1 MIMNYKILIPLMYI
15 LNAGMEFFYWKK
27 VILQEFFY
35 YAQVLWTRKQ
45 TILGK

>member
-1 MIMNYKILIPLMYI
+1 MMMNYEILMFLVYI

-27 VILQEFFY
+27 VILEEFFY

-45 TILGK
+45 TFLAK